1 MRAIKYVGSKS
12 RIAKQIV
19 PILQK
24 LIDDNQITT
33 YYEPFVG
40 GANVIDK
47 ISCSN
52 RYGFDINPYL
62 IALFQNGELVRN
74 LSDEISAEEYCCVRL
89 AYQNQTKDYPAWYI
103 GAIGFLASYNGK
115 FFGGRA
121 GTVHTKIGTVR
132 NYYEEAKRNFLTQL
146 PLLQNV
152 MFGVSDYRA
161 VEFQPNSLI
170 YCDIP
175 YYGTTGYQE
184 AFDYTA
190 FWDWAEKMSKNN
202 IVIVS
207 EQTAPDGWKSIWS
220 KPVKRTLDNNSRSIA
235 TENLYQFI
243 KN

>member
-89 AYQNQTKDYPAWYI
+89 AYQN
-103 GAIGFLASYNGK
+103 
-115 FFGGRA
+115 
-121 GTVHTKIGTVR
+121 
-132 NYYEEAKRNFLTQL
+132 
-146 PLLQNV
+146 
-152 MFGVSDYRA
+152 
-161 VEFQPNSLI
+161 
-170 YCDIP
+170 
-175 YYGTTGYQE
+175 
-184 AFDYTA
+184 
-190 FWDWAEKMSKNN
+190 
-202 IVIVS
+202 
-207 EQTAPDGWKSIWS
+207 
-220 KPVKRTLDNNSRSIA
+220 
-235 TENLYQFI
+235 
-243 KN
+243 